1 MGVPITFLDK
11 YCPEQFEVV
20 WQASGNAY
28 ANAPHEIMEELE
40 FDPTVK
46 YGGGLGTAVV
56 NGQAKYS
63 RILIRFKKRGESL

>member
-1 MGVPITFLDK
+1 MGVPITFMDK
-11 YCPEQFEVV
+11 YFPDQFEIV

-46 YGGGLGTAVV
+46 YGGGLGTAIA

-63 RILIRFKKRGESL
+63 RILIRPKKGGNTR